1 MAQTVPAKRD
11 HSHLVFRSAAS
22 TLFDDAAF
30 QSGDVVVDFAGVKFA
45 SQSFAQEYLEC
56 KCKSKQ
62 RHGVTEINMP
72 EGVKMMFGVAGRP
85 RRKLPPLRRTEPIV
99 MRV

>member
-1 MAQTVPAKRD
+1 MAQTVSAKRD

-22 TLFDDAAF
+22 TLFNDAAF

-45 SQSFAQEYLEC
+45 SRSFAQEYLA
-56 KCKSKQ
+56 CKSKQ

-72 EGVKMMFGVAGRP
+72 EDVKTMFGVARRP
-85 RRKLPPLRRTEPIV
+85 RRRMPPLRRTEPIV

>member
-1 MAQTVPAKRD
+1 MAPIVPAKRI

-45 SQSFAQEYLEC
+45 SRSFAQEYLA
-56 KCKSKQ
+56 CKSKQ

-72 EGVKMMFGVAGRP
+72 EDVKMMFEIVGRP
-85 RRKLPPLRRTEPIV
+85 RRKVPPLRRTEPIV
-99 MRV
+99 MKV